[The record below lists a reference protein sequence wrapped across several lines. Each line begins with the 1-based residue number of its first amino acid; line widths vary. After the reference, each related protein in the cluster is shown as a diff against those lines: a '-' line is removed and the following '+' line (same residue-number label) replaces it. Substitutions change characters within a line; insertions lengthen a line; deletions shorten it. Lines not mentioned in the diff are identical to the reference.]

1 VGPPGPDAL
10 FIFSLVCLLRLHAAQ
25 QPDATV
31 LATGGEHEVHSRD
44 KVSCSHGCVPASVK
58 ARGGEMQSQAVLEEI
73 FKTSL
78 AVEEYYWCVATCD
91 RVCGINGDTT
101 TAGIKSNKGLANQC
115 KLVRTD
121 EIKKRDPSCQGDSC
135 LYTGPT
141 PMRTKRK
148 PKEGMCDDDS
158 KNGKYWSCKFRT
170 CNTDGC
176 NFSAAPNN
184 APHAFAAVISCV
196 LSLVL
201 TFAQHVRLAES
212 VSILL

>member
-1 VGPPGPDAL
+1 M
-10 FIFSLVCLLRLHAAQ
+10 HAAQ
-25 QPDATV
+25 QPDATRY
-31 LATGGEHEVHSRD
+31 HNRDD

-141 PMRTKRK
+141 PLRYWR

-184 APHAFAAVISCV
+184 APHALAAVISCV

-201 TFAQHVRLAES
+201 IFAQHVRLAES

>member
-1 VGPPGPDAL
+1 M
-10 FIFSLVCLLRLHAAQ
+10 HAAQ
-25 QPDATV
+25 QPDATRY
-31 LATGGEHEVHSRD
+31 HNRDD

-78 AVEEYYWCVATCD
+78 AVEEYYWCN
-91 RVCGINGDTT
+91 RDT
-101 TAGIKSNKGLANQC
+101 GIKANAALANQC
-115 KLVRTD
+115 TLVRTD
-121 EIKKRDPSCQGDSC
+121 QIKKRDPSCQGDSC

-184 APHAFAAVISCV
+184 APHALAAVISCV

-201 TFAQHVRLAES
+201 IFAQHVRLAES